1 MGKLCHS
8 WGATGERVEQHVV
21 HVCRK
26 VIDCT
31 RLALLGALSPRKR
44 AHPRFAL
51 HARCHQPHPDT
62 VCLRWLLQR
71 KRRLFIPR
79 VTHFFA
85 TPRPV
90 RRQVLTVVAA
100 RERLLGSEEPSG
112 SGVVGGPSA
121 HQGYL
126 Q

>member
-1 MGKLCHS
+1 MGTLCHS

-51 HARCHQPHPDT
+51 HARCHRPHPH
-62 VCLRWLLQR
+62 CLPALVTTA
-71 KRRLFIPR
+71 KEEAIYPTRRP
-79 VTHFFA
+79 FFA
-85 TPRPV
+85 APRPV
-90 RRQVLTVVAA
+90 RRQVLTVVAT
-100 RERLLGSEEPSG
+100 RERLLGFEEPSG
-112 SGVVGGPSA
+112 SGVVGGQSA